1 MIRTSTVA
9 VAVPLFLALAAA
21 PALGDEETTTG
32 ASKLDAKKVAS
43 LEPTEPGSFQVTL
56 PAPGE
61 REAPE
66 VAPASQSTE
75 WHTPFGVPSHKFS
88 WAPTDTKKV
97 QVGVNFGLLQLALG
111 GFNVAG
117 ELRYRRLWLEYSH
130 GVALNLN
137 NLGGFSMTGA
147 ERSQDL
153 HIYMPYTTGF
163 GVGFTI
169 LDELWLGAEFKTHRY
184 DVNAPGGAVASY
196 QTYSI
201 GPVLGYKLYVYKGF
215 YLNAYGRYWPNVAST
230 LSGNEIALHGTGG
243 TVEHSAHDF
252 GLFANLAVGGTFDL

>member
-1 MIRTSTVA
+1 MIRTLFAAS
-9 VAVPLFLALAAA
+9 AVPLLLALSAARASADEAQTLAA
-21 PALGDEETTTG
+21 PTPVTT
-32 ASKLDAKKVAS
+32 KVAS
-43 LEPTEPGSFQVTL
+43 LEQTSPSGFDL
-56 PAPGE
+56 PLTAPA
-61 REAPE
+61 EAETTE
-66 VAPASQSTE
+66 VAASPSKE
-75 WHTPFGVPSHKFS
+75 WHTPFGVQSHRFT
-88 WAPTDTKKV
+88 WAPTDTNNV
-97 QVGVNFGLLQLALG
+97 QLGVNFGLLQLGLG

-137 NLGGFSMTGA
+137 NLGGFSETGT
-147 ERSQDL
+147 ERTQDL

-201 GPVLGYKLYVYKGF
+201 GPVLGYKLFLYKGF
-215 YLNAYGRYWPNVAST
+215 FLNAYGRYWPNVAST
-230 LSGNEIALHGTGG
+230 LSNNQVALQGAGG

-252 GLFANLAVGGTFDL
+252 GLFANLAVGGSFDL